1 MFSLLMIWAS
11 SWEMELTGSGG
22 SSDLSCLSGL
32 SSRTGGSRDGSIWSS
47 RSANTLL
54 HASLVGLIVLV
65 SSVAL
70 EAAGLTVGNW
80 VHSVGDLA
88 TLGAAVVV
96 IGVTC
101 TAATISVL
109 LILESPFSVA
119 VDGIVWL
126 TLIEAGGAGDLS
138 RGSSLGARDSWSL
151 SGGGVDDDDLGGGG
165 DQAVCGRGDGGL
177 DDDGLS
183 GLNGSQSGHRAGSSL
198 ILLSGN
204 RNGGNETSKNG
215 SVTHLE

>member
-1 MFSLLMIWAS
+1 MFSLLAIWAFS
-11 SWEMELTGSGG
+11 LEMELTGSGG

-32 SSRTGGSRDGSIWSS
+32 SSRAGGSRDSSLWSS

-80 VHSVGDLA
+80 VHGVSDLA

-101 TAATISVL
+101 IAATISVCL
-109 LILESPFSVA
+109 F
-119 VDGIVWL
+119 W
-126 TLIEAGGAGDLS
+126 S
-138 RGSSLGARDSWSL
+138 RRFL
-151 SGGGVDDDDLGGGG
+151 
-165 DQAVCGRGDGGL
+165 
-177 DDDGLS
+177 
-183 GLNGSQSGHRAGSSL
+183 
-198 ILLSGN
+198 
-204 RNGGNETSKNG
+204 
-215 SVTHLE
+215 